1 MEPRSRETTPTK
13 EDLEFIVDDGYRH
26 DVDPD
31 YVPDEKYLVSGKEFK
46 KLRQN
51 AKKLGAESLDY
62 SKRKNNKYMVTLS
75 SGEKVHFGSS
85 KYADYLTH
93 KDKERRDKYL
103 ARATKIKNKQ
113 GGYEN
118 LTQDN
123 IIFKEAKEF
132 KVQDSKIKYKRIP
145 IEIKYSNGKKGPL
158 VIETPFLFSFGVSE
172 KKNQETKKFVG
183 YSIPVC
189 LWAKDSEPNNKEK
202 AFLDVINN
210 LTSLSQQYLEN
221 EYGPDLASS
230 LTSPL
235 YYKQEEYTDK
245 KGKKKTRIDPSSAPV
260 FYAKL
265 IYSEKSK
272 KILSLF
278 KGKGGKDLNPFKY
291 TDQYCNVKLALIIE
305 GIFISKTVTSLQI
318 KVHECYVKPL
328 KPRESL
334 LSIEEEDEDE
344 EQSDNEEI
352 TDQVVEE
359 LVISDEEENE

>member
-1 MEPRSRETTPTK
+1 M
-13 EDLEFIVDDGYRH
+13 
-26 DVDPD
+26 
-31 YVPDEKYLVSGKEFK
+31 
-46 KLRQN
+46 Q
-51 AKKLGAESLDY
+51 
-62 SKRKNNKYMVTLS
+62 LS
-75 SGEKVHFGSS
+75 S
-85 KYADYLTH
+85 
-93 KDKERRDKYL
+93 
-103 ARATKIKNKQ
+103 
-113 GGYEN
+113 YEN
-118 LTQDN
+118 LSQDN

-132 KVQDSKIKYKRIP
+132 KVKDSKIKYKRIP

-172 KKNQETKKFVG
+172 KKNQETKKLVG

-202 AFLDVINN
+202 AFLEIINKV
-210 LTSLSQQYLEN
+210 TTLSQQYLEK

-230 LTSPL
+230 LTTPL
-235 YYKQEEYTDK
+235 YYKQEEYIDK
-245 KGKKKTRIDPSSAPV
+245 KGKKKVRIDPSSAPV

-291 TDQYCNVKLALIIE
+291 INQYCNVKLALIIE

-334 LSIEEEDEDE
+334 LTIEEEDEDSEGE
-344 EQSDNEEI
+344 EL
-352 TDQVVEE
+352 TDQVVED
-359 LVISDEEENE
+359 LILSDKEENE